1 VHARASIARVDN
13 SGRRDQI
20 AGELFDFA
28 SNATGFSGMPIEKLP
43 LLIFTHTQRERE
55 RGGRGEKRRKYIQQF
70 VIRFFFFF
78 QVPSFMN
85 GNDDDR

>member
-55 RGGRGEKRRKYIQQF
+55 RGEGGEEEKIYSAVCYPI
-70 VIRFFFFF
+70 FFFFSSTF
-78 QVPSFMN
+78 IHEWQ
-85 GNDDDR
+85 